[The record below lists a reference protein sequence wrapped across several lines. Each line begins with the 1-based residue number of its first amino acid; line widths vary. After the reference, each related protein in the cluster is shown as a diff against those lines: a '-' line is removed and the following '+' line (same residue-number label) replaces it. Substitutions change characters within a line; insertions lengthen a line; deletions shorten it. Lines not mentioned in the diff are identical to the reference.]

1 MEFVRFAENL
11 ATFVDVARTGS
22 FSAVARQRGQV
33 ASSVAR
39 QIDALEREMGV
50 ALFTRSTRALAR
62 TDAGD
67 LLYERAARILQD
79 LSETRD
85 AVAALEQGVAGRL
98 RVACLPAFA
107 RRHVVPHLGSLYAQ
121 YPGLSV
127 ELELTERVVDPV
139 VERFDLVI
147 RVGQQADSNLIARS
161 IATQRYVVCATPD
174 YLRMHGRPTHV
185 DDLARHRLIDRAHS
199 TSMRGWREL
208 LTPAHAARVAF
219 AVECDDC
226 DARRLSV
233 LQGLGIALMPDW
245 SVGEDIG
252 AGRLEELLLEG
263 TLPQPQSNIYLLRAA
278 PRATAKVKAFCA
290 HLAHGIG
297 SPPSWQLA
305 MVPSRE
311 RGRRTPAAPLPEG
324 PRRAPSAKAGSRT
337 TAREARA

>member
-1 MEFVRFAENL
+1 MDFIRFAENL
-11 ATFVDVARTGS
+11 ATFVDVARAGS
-22 FSAVARQRGQV
+22 FSAVARRRGQV

-50 ALFTRSTRALAR
+50 ALFTRSTRALVR

-67 LLYERAARILQD
+67 LLFERATRILQD

-85 AVAALEQGVAGRL
+85 AVTALEQGVSGRL

-121 YPGLSV
+121 YPELTV
-127 ELELTERVVDPV
+127 ELELTDRVVDPV
-139 VERFDLVI
+139 LERFDLVI
-147 RVGQQADSNLIARS
+147 RVGQQTDSNLIARRMAS
-161 IATQRYVVCATPD
+161 QRYIVCATPA
-174 YLRMHGRPTHV
+174 YLQVNGRPLHAEE
-185 DDLARHRLIDRAHS
+185 LAHHRLIDRAHS

-208 LTPAHAARVAF
+208 LTPAHAASAAF

-226 DARRLSV
+226 DARRMSV

-263 TLPQPQSNIYLLRAA
+263 LRPQPQGGIYLLRAA
-278 PRATAKVKAFCA
+278 PRAPAKVRAFCA
-290 HLAHGIG
+290 HLTDSIG
-297 SPPSWQLA
+297 APPSWQTA
-305 MVPSRE
+305 MARDARPD
-311 RGRRTPAAPLPEG
+311 GRDAA
-324 PRRAPSAKAGSRT
+324 
-337 TAREARA
+337 

>member
-11 ATFVDVARTGS
+11 ATFVDVARAGS
-22 FSAVARQRGQV
+22 FSAVARRRGQV

-50 ALFTRSTRALAR
+50 ALFTRSTRALVR

-67 LLYERAARILQD
+67 LLFERAARILQE

-85 AVAALEQGVAGRL
+85 AVAALEQGVGGRL

-121 YPGLSV
+121 YPGLTV
-127 ELELTERVVDPV
+127 ELELTDRLVDPV
-139 VERFDLVI
+139 LERFDLVI
-147 RVGQQADSNLIARS
+147 RVGHQADSNLIARR
-161 IATQRYVVCATPD
+161 IASQRYIPCATPT
-174 YLRMHGRPTHV
+174 YLAAHGRPMHAE
-185 DDLARHRLIDRAHS
+185 DLARHRLIDRGHS

-208 LTPAHAARVAF
+208 LTPAHAASATF

-252 AGRLEELLLEG
+252 AGRLVELPLEG
-263 TLPQPQSNIYLLRAA
+263 TVPQPESGIYLLRAA
-278 PRATAKVKAFCA
+278 PRATAKLQAFCT
-290 HLAHGIG
+290 HLIHSIG
-297 SPPSWQLA
+297 SPPRWQAA
-305 MVPSRE
+305 MADSQ
-311 RGRRTPAAPLPEG
+311 PA
-324 PRRAPSAKAGSRT
+324 
-337 TAREARA
+337 